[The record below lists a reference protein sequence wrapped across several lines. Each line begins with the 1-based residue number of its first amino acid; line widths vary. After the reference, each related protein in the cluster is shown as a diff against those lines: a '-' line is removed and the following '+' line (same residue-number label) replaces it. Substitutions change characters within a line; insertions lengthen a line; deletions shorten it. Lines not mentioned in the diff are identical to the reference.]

1 MELNLKNIHSPC
13 QNCHPHGHGYSN
25 IDCKSCEFNIAIQLL
40 ITVLKFYDGCKL
52 CKNRDRLGGG
62 YWNCEAHEDCV
73 CNFTKEYV
81 IDWEETFKEYGF
93 NFK

>member
-1 MELNLKNIHSPC
+1 MELNLKNIYRPC
-13 QNCHPHGHGYSN
+13 QDCYNGYKT
-25 IDCKSCEFNIAIQLL
+25 DDVCQRCEFNIAIQLL

-52 CKNRDRLGGG
+52 CKNRDGEG